1 MAGGVR
7 KPGGRPADVPAR
19 GALVAGNRGLS
30 RSVRCRAACYRK
42 SMRTVRG
49 KVVRGKVVTR
59 AKLPEGAKL
68 TVFVHEPDAV
78 IELDS
83 KDEAA
88 IARGTE
94 EIRAGNFA
102 TAADLRARLRRR

>member
-1 MAGGVR
+1 
-7 KPGGRPADVPAR
+7 
-19 GALVAGNRGLS
+19 
-30 RSVRCRAACYRK
+30 
-42 SMRTVRG
+42 MRTVSA
-49 KVVRGKVVTR
+49 KVVRGKVVTK

-83 KDEAA
+83 ADEAA

-94 EIRAGNFA
+94 EIRAGKFTTA
-102 TAADLRARLRRR
+102 TDLRAFLRRR

>member
-1 MAGGVR
+1 
-7 KPGGRPADVPAR
+7 
-19 GALVAGNRGLS
+19 
-30 RSVRCRAACYRK
+30 
-42 SMRTVRG
+42 MRTVSA

-83 KDEAA
+83 EDAAA
-88 IARGTE
+88 IARGSE
-94 EIRAGNFA
+94 EIRAGKFA
-102 TAADLRARLRRR
+102 TATDLRAFLRRR